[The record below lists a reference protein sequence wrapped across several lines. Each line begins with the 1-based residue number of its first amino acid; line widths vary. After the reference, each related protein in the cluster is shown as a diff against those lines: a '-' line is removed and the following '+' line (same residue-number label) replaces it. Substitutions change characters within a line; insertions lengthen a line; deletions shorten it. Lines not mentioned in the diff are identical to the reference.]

1 MASRQTAYA
10 RWRFSTYDG
19 PMGHHVGSE
28 DTFLALIR
36 FAPLL
41 FIFGGVMV
49 VWWLSRQRSP
59 QELQPDVLAAMSETE
74 ALPARAIR
82 ARPPLDHLDIE
93 VDALARVL
101 DELCGAG
108 LAVRWYET
116 IDAERLIVYR
126 RLKPVTATAS

>member
-1 MASRQTAYA
+1 
-10 RWRFSTYDG
+10 
-19 PMGHHVGSE
+19 MGHHVGS
-28 DTFLALIR
+28 DDSFLALVR

-41 FIFGGVMV
+41 FIFGGVLM

-59 QELQPDVLAAMSETE
+59 QELTPDVLAAMSETE

-82 ARPPLDHLDIE
+82 ARPPLDRLDIE
-93 VDALARVL
+93 VDALIRVL

-116 IDAERLIVYR
+116 IEAERLIVYR
-126 RLKPVTATAS
+126 RLKPVTVMAS